1 MSRTVFD
8 NARAA
13 ATAKRIRDNI
23 ERARNGKPLVQ
34 PAPFYAGEDPRVDG
48 SVTITNIGRAA

>member
-1 MSRTVFD
+1 MTKFD

-23 ERARNGKPLVQ
+23 ERARRGEPLVQ
-34 PAPFYAGEDPRVDG
+34 PAPFYAGEDPRVEG
-48 SVTITNIGRAA
+48 SVTITNIGARAA